1 MFSTVSVRNQDRSDF
16 TIIGLTSFQNFPWE
30 IKFNSKTGN
39 MQNQKEGKSSKI
51 TTTTT
56 ATTTAAA
63 TATTHGQGKKAR
75 KLLYENMNMYEER
88 ICYYYSHIH
97 KSHKTDS

>member
-16 TIIGLTSFQNFPWE
+16 TIIWLTSFQNFPWE

-51 TTTTT
+51 TI
-56 ATTTAAA
+56 TTAATA
-63 TATTHGQGKKAR
+63 TAATTHGQGQKAR

-88 ICYYYSHIH
+88 IYYYYSHIH